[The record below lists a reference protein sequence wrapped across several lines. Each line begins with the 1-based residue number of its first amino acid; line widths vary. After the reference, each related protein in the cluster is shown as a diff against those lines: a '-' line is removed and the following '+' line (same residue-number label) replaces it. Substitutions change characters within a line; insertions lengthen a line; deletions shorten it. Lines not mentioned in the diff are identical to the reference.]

1 MRLGVVL
8 TGIGA
13 RAAASAGALTWLLDA
28 GVAPYAV
35 CGMQAAAWPA
45 ALYLV
50 GYDADRLRGAAV
62 QAARAGRRLLTADAS
77 ARDVLGMKKSA
88 ICRGRRLEKLL
99 AAQTGERALGLCE
112 RQGVFLCRAARSGH
126 VVAFCTQSVTQDGA
140 IVTLQAST
148 AFAARAALSRPPFVS
163 PMEWMGSPLLPMDDV
178 LLACRLLQTMGAQRV
193 LVVAPQTALRHQPDA
208 LEQASGFFM
217 PCAREMGGNVGV
229 FRIPLPEKFGALSL
243 SDLLLGADA
252 GREAA
257 AQGMEAALMRL
268 GMPLCRV
275 LPFRRKLTAP

>member
-13 RAAASAGALTWLLDA
+13 CAAASAGALTWLLDA

-148 AFAARAALSRPPFVS
+148 AFAARAALSRPTFVS

-178 LLACRLLQTMGAQRV
+178 PLACRLLQTMGAQRV

-217 PCAREMGGNVGV
+217 PCAREIGGNVGV

>member
-1 MRLGVVL
+1 MACGTLSG
-8 TGIGA
+8 GGA
-13 RAAASAGALTWLLDA
+13 T
-28 GVAPYAV
+28 
-35 CGMQAAAWPA
+35 
-45 ALYLV
+45 
-50 GYDADRLRGAAV
+50 DRLRGAAV

-126 VVAFCTQSVTQDGA
+126 VAAFCTQSVTQDGA

-163 PMEWMGSPLLPMDDV
+163 PMSWMGSPLLPMDDV
-178 LLACRLLQTMGAQRV
+178 PLACRLLQTMGAQRV

-208 LEQASGFFM
+208 LEQASGFFV

-229 FRIPLPEKFGALSL
+229 PRIPLPEKFGARVAFRFAAWRGRGARGRRAG
-243 SDLLLGADA
+243 DGGGADA
-252 GREAA
+252 SGYAA
-257 AQGMEAALMRL
+257 VPCASVQAQAYCTVRSTVA
-268 GMPLCRV
+268 
-275 LPFRRKLTAP
+275 F

>member
-13 RAAASAGALTWLLDA
+13 CAAASAGALTWLLDA

-45 ALYLV
+45 GRYLV

-62 QAARAGRRLLTADAS
+62 QAARAGRRLLTADVS

-178 LLACRLLQTMGAQRV
+178 PLACRLLQTMGAQRV

>member
-13 RAAASAGALTWLLDA
+13 CAAASAGALTWLLDA

-50 GYDADRLRGAAV
+50 GYDADRLRGAVV

-178 LLACRLLQTMGAQRV
+178 PLACRLLQTMGAQRV

>member
-13 RAAASAGALTWLLDA
+13 CAAASAGALTWLLDA

-50 GYDADRLRGAAV
+50 GYDADRLRVAAV

-178 LLACRLLQTMGAQRV
+178 PLACRLLQTMGAQRV

-217 PCAREMGGNVGV
+217 PCAREIGGNVGD

>member
-13 RAAASAGALTWLLDA
+13 CAAASAGALTWLLDA

-50 GYDADRLRGAAV
+50 GYDADRLRVAAV

-178 LLACRLLQTMGAQRV
+178 PLACRLLQTMGAQRV

-217 PCAREMGGNVGV
+217 PCAREIGGNVGV

-243 SDLLLGADA
+243 SDLLLGVDA

>member
-13 RAAASAGALTWLLDA
+13 CAAASAGALTWLLDA

-62 QAARAGRRLLTADAS
+62 QAARAGRRLLTVDAS

-178 LLACRLLQTMGAQRV
+178 PLACRLLQTMGAQRV

-257 AQGMEAALMRL
+257 AQGMEATLMRL

>member
-13 RAAASAGALTWLLDA
+13 CAAASAGALTWLLDA

-178 LLACRLLQTMGAQRV
+178 PLACRLLQTMGAQRV

-208 LEQASGFFM
+208 LEQASGFFV
-217 PCAREMGGNVGV
+217 PCAREIGGNVGV

-257 AQGMEAALMRL
+257 AQGMEAVLMRL

>member
-13 RAAASAGALTWLLDA
+13 CAAASAGALTWLLDA

-50 GYDADRLRGAAV
+50 GYDADRLRGATV

-112 RQGVFLCRAARSGH
+112 RQGVFLCRAVRSGH

-178 LLACRLLQTMGAQRV
+178 PLACRLLQTMGAQRV

-217 PCAREMGGNVGV
+217 PCAREMGENVGV

>member
-13 RAAASAGALTWLLDA
+13 CAAASAGALTWLLDA

-77 ARDVLGMKKSA
+77 AHDVLGMKKSA

-178 LLACRLLQTMGAQRV
+178 PLACRLLQTMGAQRV

-217 PCAREMGGNVGV
+217 PCAREIGGNVGV

-257 AQGMEAALMRL
+257 AQGIEAALMRL

>member
-13 RAAASAGALTWLLDA
+13 CAAASAGALTWLLDA

-178 LLACRLLQTMGAQRV
+178 PLACRLLQTMGAQRV

-217 PCAREMGGNVGV
+217 PCAREIGGNAGV